1 MNIPVERQ
9 RLQVNEKKKNTYN
22 FAYKTYSLTVSKLEK
37 LKIWRTMQILCC
49 QDVEQLELLYTAGGD
64 VKWCSRYG
72 KQCAVLQK
80 VNNRIT
86 LWSSSLTSGYTSNII
101 EVRISKI
108 YPHSRVHCIIVNN
121 SQDTETIWMSID
133 R

>member
-1 MNIPVERQ
+1 
-9 RLQVNEKKKNTYN
+9 
-22 FAYKTYSLTVSKLEK
+22 
-37 LKIWRTMQILCC
+37 MQILCC

-86 LWSSSLTSGYTSNII
+86 L
-101 EVRISKI
+101 
-108 YPHSRVHCIIVNN
+108 
-121 SQDTETIWMSID
+121 
-133 R
+133 